1 MNPMAAKGCWGAS
14 MAKVIIADENEGRRN
29 LLANTLEREGFDV
42 TRGSTMRQTEATALA
57 TMPEVVVMDAEWK
70 TGDPIDAASRM
81 MSDPEFSFK
90 CRIVLLSRVTST
102 DFLAAAAK
110 AGISEV
116 LAKPL
121 NMRKLIDQLH
131 KHVRKEFV
139 PPPADVGMIGNR
151 EGTFDVGVG
160 MSDPNWALPMLSNML
175 GSDIINDDFV
185 AAIAAK
191 LEESKVTDKLDI
203 EPAVLTEVL
212 KAALGKLVEDGVSTD
227 SEDVE
232 EVSYESMKSSE
243 KLGGKGPKKKSRSSS
258 QKIGL
263 TMDEMLQ
270 VQADDIAEEV
280 EQAMDEVLDDLPDL
294 ITLLPEE
301 ELMNVDPEVVRFTH
315 LSIRYVLDLMFDIA
329 RPESLNDL
337 TLMTRIEDGAQML
350 ADIMLHLPAA
360 PEQEEE

>member
-1 MNPMAAKGCWGAS
+1 
-14 MAKVIIADENEGRRN
+14 MAKVIVADENTGRRN

-57 TMPEVVVMDAEWK
+57 TMPEVVVMDAEWN

-90 CRIVLLSRVTST
+90 CRIVLLSRVTSP
-102 DFLAAAAK
+102 DFMVTAAR

-139 PPPADVGMIGNR
+139 PPPADGGMIGSR
-151 EGTFDVGVG
+151 EGTFDVGAVG
-160 MSDPNWALPMLSNML
+160 AGMGDPNWALPMLSNML
-175 GSDIINDDFV
+175 GTDIINDEFV

-191 LEESKVTDKLDI
+191 LEESKITDKLDI

-227 SEDVE
+227 SE
-232 EVSYESMKSSE
+232 EVKEASYESMKGSE
-243 KLGGKGPKKKSRSSS
+243 KLGGKDQKKKPGSSS
-258 QKIGL
+258 QKIGM

-270 VQADDIAEEV
+270 SQADDIAEEV
-280 EQAMDEVLDDLPDL
+280 EQAMDEVLVDLPDL

>member
-1 MNPMAAKGCWGAS
+1 
-14 MAKVIIADENEGRRN
+14 MAKVIVADENTGRRN

-57 TMPEVVVMDAEWK
+57 TMPEVVVMDAEWN

-90 CRIVLLSRVTST
+90 CRIILLSRVTSP
-102 DFLAAAAK
+102 DFMVAAAR

-139 PPPADVGMIGNR
+139 PPPADGGMAGNR
-151 EGTFDVGVG
+151 EGTFDVGAG
-160 MSDPNWALPMLSNML
+160 MGDPNWALPMLSNML

-212 KAALGKLVEDGVSTD
+212 KAALGKLVEDGVS
-227 SEDVE
+227 SGSE
-232 EVSYESMKSSE
+232 EVKEASYESMKASE
-243 KLGGKGPKKKSRSSS
+243 KLGGKDQKKKPGSSS
-258 QKIGL
+258 QKIGM

-270 VQADDIAEEV
+270 SQADDLAEEV
-280 EQAMDEVLDDLPDL
+280 EQAMDEVLVDLPDL

>member
-1 MNPMAAKGCWGAS
+1 MNPMAAIGCWGAY

-70 TGDPIDAASRM
+70 AGDPIDAASRM

-90 CRIVLLSRVTST
+90 CRIILLSRVTST
-102 DFLAAAAK
+102 DFMVAAAK

-131 KHVRKEFV
+131 KHARKEFV
-139 PPPADVGMIGNR
+139 PPPADVGTVGSR
-151 EGTFDVGVG
+151 EGTFDVGVSMG
-160 MSDPNWALPMLSNML
+160 DPNWALPMLSNML

-191 LEESKVTDKLDI
+191 LEESEITDKLDI

-227 SEDVE
+227 SEETE

-243 KLGGKGPKKKSRSSS
+243 KLGGKAQKKSRKSS
-258 QKIGL
+258 QKMGM

-270 VQADDIAEEV
+270 SQADDIVEEV

-337 TLMTRIEDGAQML
+337 TLMTRLEDGAQML

>member
-14 MAKVIIADENEGRRN
+14 MAKVIVADENEGRRN

-90 CRIVLLSRVTST
+90 CRIVLLSRVTSA

-131 KHVRKEFV
+131 KHARKEFV
-139 PPPADVGMIGNR
+139 PPPADVGMIANR

-160 MSDPNWALPMLSNML
+160 MGDPNWALPMLSNML

-185 AAIAAK
+185 ASIAAK
-191 LEESKVTDKLDI
+191 LKESEITDKLDI

-212 KAALGKLVEDGVSTD
+212 KAALGKLVEDGVSTE
-227 SEDVE
+227 SEEVE
-232 EVSYESMKSSE
+232 EVSYESMKGSE
-243 KLGGKGPKKKSRSSS
+243 KLGGKGQKKKSRSSP
-258 QKIGL
+258 QKIGM

-280 EQAMDEVLDDLPDL
+280 ELAMDEVLVDLPDL
-294 ITLLPEE
+294 ITLLPED
-301 ELMNVDPEVVRFTH
+301 ELMNVDPEVIRFTH

-337 TLMTRIEDGAQML
+337 TLMTRVEDGAQML